1 MEFGIY
7 QFWQDAK
14 IELWGENISKR
25 FKKFKREK
33 KARINTQIR
42 AKEIR
47 LIGSK
52 GEQEGIVSLEKGL
65 KLAEQE
71 ELDLVEV
78 APNANPPVCKI
89 TDFSKFKY
97 KQDKRKKESEKRHKK
112 GDLKEIRIR
121 PHIDE
126 HDYNVKLQQASK
138 FLQEKHKVKIKLFFK
153 GREIR
158 YFADGQKLI
167 ERFAQALEE
176 KGKIEI
182 SPFRERKS
190 IVVVIAPI

>member
-1 MEFGIY
+1 M
-7 QFWQDAK
+7 
-14 IELWGENISKR
+14 
-25 FKKFKREK
+25 
-33 KARINTQIR
+33 
-42 AKEIR
+42 
-47 LIGSK
+47 K

-65 KLAEQE
+65 KLAQQE
-71 ELDLVEV
+71 GLDLVEV
-78 APNANPPVCKI
+78 APNANPPVCRI
-89 TDFSKFKY
+89 INFSKFRY
-97 KQDKRKKESEKRHKK
+97 EQNKRKKETEKKHKK

-121 PHIDE
+121 PHIGE

-176 KGKIEI
+176 KGKIEM
-182 SPFRERKS
+182 SPFRERRN
-190 IVVVIAPI
+190 IIVVIAPIP